1 MAMCSSVQ
9 FVIDINQTTRST
21 SHIQVNPLD
30 FENLVCSLINWC
42 MRANIQNRHQ
52 AIEWFQGLKYTL
64 EESTTP
70 SMELYNINGMIRL
83 LNERRGFKNEYY
95 GYIMADIYD
104 FCNLIEQCKNMKELD
119 RRVNL
124 LLYYVDIDTRKDF
137 NETKPQA
144 TPKNEIFRLL
154 NHLRDEMIESSYTCG
169 KFKILMNRISNGV
182 HRTDTKKINEILE
195 LITYCDELINE
206 LIINFNDEIR
216 DYYGSDLDDS
226 EESETFKSEMM
237 QEWIENI
244 IMEYIKRI
252 DAIL

>member
-9 FVIDINQTTRST
+9 TTLST
-21 SHIQVNPLD
+21 SHVQVNLLD
-30 FENLVCSLINWC
+30 FENLVRSLFDWC
-42 MRANIQNRHQ
+42 MHSTIKNRHQ

-64 EESTTP
+64 EESIIP
-70 SMELYNINGMIRL
+70 STELSNINHMIRL

-95 GYIMADIYD
+95 DYIMADIEE
-104 FCNLIEQCKNMKELD
+104 FAKRIKSSCKCKNMKELD
-119 RRVNL
+119 RCIDL
-124 LLYYVDIDTRKDF
+124 LLYYVEFDTRKDF
-137 NETKPQA
+137 NIEVKPQT

-154 NHLRDEMIESSYTCG
+154 NHLRDELIESSYTCENL
-169 KFKILMNRISNGV
+169 KTLMTEISNGV
-182 HRTDTKKINEILE
+182 HRTDSKKINEILE
-195 LITYCDELINE
+195 LITCCDQSISE

-216 DYYGSDLDDS
+216 DYYGGELDDS

-252 DAIL
+252 ESILI